1 MACDGILSG
10 ITRGSWMG
18 ISTIRLKT
26 SQSYTAVFLSVLAAG
41 MAQRSS
47 ESENLFG
54 PQVEY
59 QYWVAPYFGEVPVQD
74 GAKDVLHSIRVKLTY
89 ADVVEVARVSRGDEV
104 SSASW
109 RSHSCHKQDVLHL
122 AECVCAI
129 IPARYMDIVATT
141 PSLRLA
147 SVLATFRHTHGAT
160 RSHHWKEPL
169 TAASHYFVL
178 RQIPCLV

>member
-1 MACDGILSG
+1 
-10 ITRGSWMG
+10 MG
-18 ISTIRLKT
+18 ISTIPLKT

-47 ESENLFG
+47 ESENVAFIWTTGRVPVLG
-54 PQVEY
+54 M
-59 QYWVAPYFGEVPVQD
+59 VAPYFGEVPVQD

-129 IPARYMDIVATT
+129 IPARYTDIVATT

-160 RSHHWKEPL
+160 RSQHCKAPL
-169 TAASHYFVL
+169 TAACHYFML